1 MHSKVKIF
9 SGTTSRYLAEE
20 IALHFGQSLG
30 EVTLSHFNDGEIQPS
45 FDETVR
51 GCDVFIVQSTYAPA
65 ENLMELLLMID
76 AAKRA
81 SAHYITAVIPYYG
94 YARQDRKDKP
104 RVSIGAK
111 LVANLLSSA
120 GATRVMTMDLHA
132 PQIQGFFNVPVDHLE
147 ANSIFVPYLEELNLQ
162 RLTIAAPDMGGTPRA
177 REYAKFF
184 NAEMAICDKQ
194 RKRANEIESMTV
206 IGEVEGRDI
215 VMIDDIIDTAGT
227 LSKAAE
233 LLMDKGAR
241 SVRAFCTH
249 AVLSGKA
256 IDRIEASKLTEV
268 VVTNTIPMRRESPKI
283 KVLSAAELFSQ
294 AIRRVYE
301 YESISSLFV
310 KA

>member
-1 MHSKVKIF
+1 MQHWHNEQVL
-9 SGTTSRYLAEE
+9 YDHE
-20 IALHFGQSLG
+20 
-30 EVTLSHFNDGEIQPS
+30 NDIL
-45 FDETVR
+45 
-51 GCDVFIVQSTYAPA
+51 
-65 ENLMELLLMID
+65 LMENPMID
-76 AAKRA
+76 TISIWFLSAAKRA
-81 SAHYITAVIPYYG
+81 SAHYITAVIPYFG

-111 LVANLLSSA
+111 LVANLLSTA

-132 PQIQGFFNVPVDHLE
+132 PQIQGFFNVPIDHLE
-147 ANSIFVPYLEELNLQ
+147 ANSIFVPYLEQLNLSN
-162 RLTIAAPDMGGTPRA
+162 LTIAAPDMGDTPRA
-177 REYAKFF
+177 KEYAKFF
-184 NAEMAICDKQ
+184 NTEMTICDKQ

-233 LLMDKGAR
+233 LLIDKGAN

-256 IDRIEASKLTEV
+256 IERIEASKLTEV
-268 VVTNTIPMRRESPKI
+268 VVTNTIPMKRESPKI
-283 KVLSAAELFSQ
+283 KVLSSAELFSQ